1 MCGERCGGCVVKGDL
16 HGKGGTCVVKG
27 ACMVGGHVWWWGCV
41 HGRGHV

>member
-1 MCGERCGGCVVKGDL
+1 MVNGGGLRGEGGPAWQR
-16 HGKGGTCVVKG
+16 GGTCVVKG